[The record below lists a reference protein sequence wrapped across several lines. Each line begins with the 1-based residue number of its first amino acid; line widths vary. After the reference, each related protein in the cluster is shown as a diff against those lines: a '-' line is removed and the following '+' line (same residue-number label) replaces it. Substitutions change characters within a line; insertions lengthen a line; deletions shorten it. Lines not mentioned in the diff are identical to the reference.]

1 MIHKVANAA
10 NAVSKR
16 SDLLKQS
23 AFEVKEGS
31 EQMVITMDELAV
43 GAESQATVSSNLS
56 EKMGEFVS
64 SISQSQQQG
73 QAVAD
78 STKDILHI
86 TDSGAALMDQS
97 ISQMKQIDTRVDDA
111 ASQDRGL
118 DERSE

>member
-97 ISQMKQIDTRVDDA
+97 ISQMQQIDTIVQEAVNQVRIGRAHV
-111 ASQDRGL
+111 
-118 DERSE
+118 